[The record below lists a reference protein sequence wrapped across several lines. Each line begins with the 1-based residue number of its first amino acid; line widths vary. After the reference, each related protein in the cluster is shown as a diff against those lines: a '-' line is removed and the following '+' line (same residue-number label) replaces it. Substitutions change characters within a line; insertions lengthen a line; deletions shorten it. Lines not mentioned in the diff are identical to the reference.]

1 MSLELNPSLKL
12 QKFYKESSILEQ
24 IHQVK
29 AIFVC
34 KFNLNNSN
42 IDKDGTWEGIIAEKY
57 FVVQCT

>member
-12 QKFYKESSILEQ
+12 EKFYKESSILEQ

-29 AIFVC
+29 AIFLC
-34 KFNLNNSN
+34 KFNLNNIN
-42 IDKDGTWEGIIAEKY
+42 IDKDGTWEGIIAENS